1 MEGLIYQDSGFLFD
15 FKYCC
20 CYCNISGL
28 FVKFVWQE
36 ARVAVAFPLIT
47 IHHYYCYLERKT
59 LPCWFI
65 LAKTITYFEGG
76 L

>member
-1 MEGLIYQDSGFLFD
+1 M
-15 FKYCC
+15 
-20 CYCNISGL
+20 
-28 FVKFVWQE
+28 KFVWQE

-47 IHHYYCYLERKT
+47 INHYHCYLERKT

-65 LAKTITYFEGG
+65 LAKTVTYFEGG

>member
-1 MEGLIYQDSGFLFD
+1 MDSRFLFD

-36 ARVAVAFPLIT
+36 ARIAAAFPLIT
-47 IHHYYCYLERKT
+47 IHHYHCYLERKP
-59 LPCWFI
+59 LPF
-65 LAKTITYFEGG
+65 LAKTVTYFEGG